1 MMKDRRLSHGGTVV
15 LVCLIAAAL
24 APTVHAEHRTP
35 GTKPWISIIIDDI
48 GYREHEDTQA
58 VELPGPVAI
67 AIMPHSPN
75 AIRMSRLANDN
86 GKDVLLHLPMQP
98 EESDKDRFLGPG
110 ALTLN
115 MTRQQ
120 LVSTVKDDLHSFPH
134 IIGVNNH
141 MGSLLTQMPDDME
154 WLMHYLRG
162 TGKFYIDSV
171 TSHQSVAAG
180 IARENHIPALS
191 RDVFLDNE
199 LNIDYINRQF
209 DRLIDVARR
218 NGHAIAIGHPHA
230 QTLQVLANRLS
241 SLKEYGVILVSL
253 KRMVAAPDHDTRVAR
268 IEPPGGGDAAGQGE
282 SN

>member
-1 MMKDRRLSHGGTVV
+1 M
-15 LVCLIAAAL
+15 LVCLIAAVI
-24 APTVHAEHRTP
+24 APGAHADHRAP
-35 GTKPWISIIIDDI
+35 ATKPWISVIIDDI

-67 AIMPHSPN
+67 AIMPHSPH
-75 AIRMSRLANDN
+75 AARMSRLANDG

-98 EESDKDRFLGPG
+98 EESDKNRFLGPG

-120 LVSTVKDDLHSFPH
+120 LVSTVKDDLRSFPH

-180 IARENHIPALS
+180 IARENHIPSMS

-209 DRLIDVARR
+209 DKLIDVARR
-218 NGHAIAIGHPHA
+218 KGHAIAIGHPHPE
-230 QTLQVLANRLS
+230 TLQVLADRLS
-241 SLKEYGVILVSL
+241 SLKEYGVVLVSL
-253 KRMVAAPDHDTRVAR
+253 KKMIAAPDHDTRVAR
-268 IEPPGGGDAAGQGE
+268 VDSDRDGDPASGQSE
-282 SN
+282 KN